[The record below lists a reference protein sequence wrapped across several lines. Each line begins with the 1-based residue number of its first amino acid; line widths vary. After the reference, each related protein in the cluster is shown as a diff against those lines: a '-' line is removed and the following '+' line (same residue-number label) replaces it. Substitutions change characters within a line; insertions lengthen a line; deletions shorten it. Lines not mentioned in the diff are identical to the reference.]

1 MGYRHT
7 PFLSANAL
15 SGVPSLARISVDQGR
30 FSSWSGN
37 KKSSSTGQRIIAAAA
52 AAAMILFLSFRPYF
66 FRWPELPQPVKF
78 HDIFRPASWVFDLDL
93 GRSVSDAPDKRFVH
107 ILGQGRRYKEIPWR
121 DHTYGI
127 KNPH

>member
-30 FSSWSGN
+30 FQAGAETKIQQYRAKDHCGRRSGRN
-37 KKSSSTGQRIIAAAA
+37 DP
-52 AAAMILFLSFRPYF
+52 FLSFRPYF

-107 ILGQGRRYKEIPWR
+107 ILGQGRRYKEIPGVTTR
-121 DHTYGI
+121 TG
-127 KNPH
+127 